1 MNRDVKEVVGMM
13 MRILGGGDVSL
24 DQLEELSFEADGELQ
39 RALNEAYIKL
49 MEFAYDRELRLADQT
64 LDRKMRSALQKYLD
78 QIVAAWDQQPRMASV
93 DDCQPQR
100 ANDHQLH
107 VPRTPLL

>member
-1 MNRDVKEVVGMM
+1 MNRDVKEVVGTM

-49 MEFAYDRELRLADQT
+49 MEFAYDRELRLGDQT

-78 QIVAAWDQQPRMASV
+78 QIVAAWDQQSRMASQ
-93 DDCQPQR
+93 DSSI
-100 ANDHQLH
+100 
-107 VPRTPLL
+107 